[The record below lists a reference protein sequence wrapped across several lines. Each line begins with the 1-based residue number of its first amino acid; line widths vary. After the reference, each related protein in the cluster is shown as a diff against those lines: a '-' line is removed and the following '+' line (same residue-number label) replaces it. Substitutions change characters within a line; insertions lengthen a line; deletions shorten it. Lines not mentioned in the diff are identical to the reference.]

1 MKSRLIPQRLS
12 TRMIAG
18 FTGIILV
25 ASLVVGVLAIWLV
38 RDQLEQRAW
47 SQIGQGRNVTLSLYT
62 AKANEINNLAVLTAQ
77 RPKLS
82 EYLQG
87 GDSASL
93 EQYLE
98 TLRAGAEVN
107 LILLC
112 NPEPFAIAAKE
123 YPLPASM
130 CEQGNQGGIQ
140 TLKQDDVT
148 EIWLLGVHP
157 IENTGRGNYYV
168 VIGLRLDDAFAAQ
181 LSNQNGMENALWY
194 QGNALA
200 KSYDG
205 SRMRARIQQ
214 IPASVDS
221 SGAVVQRSA
230 FQLNN
235 QPYYSEQFSLPNS
248 DVNAEVALN
257 VAGIYATQTSLIR
270 TLVGGI
276 LVALI
281 IGSVLGLVFSRWISR
296 PMEELIS
303 WANNLQ
309 NGDLATPVKIQSS
322 VLEIS
327 QVAET
332 LERTRTELFKTLT
345 NLQQEQSWSN
355 QLLGSIVEGIV
366 TLDTEGKIRFFSHGA
381 ERITGRSRAEVT
393 GKLCDQVFQ
402 LPVDGVSFSETIPL
416 PGTRQKLAVLLPDGH
431 AITLSITS
439 ARFSQLETGEDQ
451 TVLVFRDISEEE
463 TVHRL
468 LGQFLA
474 NITHEFR
481 TPLSALA
488 ASTELLLDQ
497 APDLSPEEL
506 QELLASLHISVVSL
520 QTLVDNLLE
529 SSSIEA
535 GRFRVSPRPADLEK
549 VIQEA
554 SSIMQPLLEKYHQ
567 HLLIDIPHNMP
578 MVIADARRTVQV
590 LNNLLSNASKFGPPD
605 AAITIRA
612 QIGQDTICV
621 QVADQGPGIPS
632 EAIEYIFTRFAY
644 TGADH
649 DNARAGAGLGLSVVK
664 AIVDA
669 QGGTAGVES
678 NSDGGSTFWF
688 TLPMVNDR

>member
-1 MKSRLIPQRLS
+1 
-12 TRMIAG
+12 MIAG
-18 FTGIILV
+18 ITGIILV

-38 RDQLEQRAW
+38 RGQLEQRAW
-47 SQIGQGRNVTLSLYT
+47 SQIQQGRNVMLSLYA
-62 AKANEINNLAVLTAQ
+62 AKVSEIDSLAVLTAQ

-93 EQYLE
+93 EKYLE
-98 TLRAGAEVN
+98 TLRAGAGVN
-107 LILLC
+107 MILLC
-112 NPEPFAIAAKE
+112 NPKPQASASLE

-130 CEQGNQGGIQ
+130 CEQDNKGGLQ
-140 TLKQDDVT
+140 TFTKDGIP

-157 IENTGRGNYYV
+157 IENAGLENNYV
-168 VIGLRLDDAFAAQ
+168 VVGLRLDDAFAAQ
-181 LSNQNGMENALWY
+181 LSDQIGMEATLWFA
-194 QGNALA
+194 GDALA

-205 SRMRARIQQ
+205 GGVRSGVHQL
-214 IPASVDS
+214 PALVDS
-221 SGAVVQRSA
+221 GRAVVQRST
-230 FQLNN
+230 FELTD

-248 DVNAEVALN
+248 NVNAEVALN
-257 VAGIYATQTSLIR
+257 VAEIYATQTSLVR

-276 LVALI
+276 LVALA
-281 IGSVLGLVFSRWISR
+281 IGSVLSLVFSRRISR
-296 PMEELIS
+296 PLEELIT

-309 NGDLATPVKIQSS
+309 NGDLATPVKMQSS

-327 QVAET
+327 QVADT
-332 LERTRTELFKTLT
+332 LERTRAELLKTLT
-345 NLQQEQSWSN
+345 SLQREQSWSN
-355 QLLGSIVEGIV
+355 QLLESIVEGIV
-366 TLDTEGKIRFFSHGA
+366 TLDAEGKIRFFSHGA
-381 ERITGRSRAEVT
+381 ERITGRSREDVT

-402 LPVDGVSFSETIPL
+402 LPVDGVSFREAIPI
-416 PGTRQKLAVLLPDGH
+416 PGSMQKLTVLMPDGH
-431 AITLSITS
+431 ATTLSITS
-439 ARFSQLETGEDQ
+439 ARLSQIESGDDQ

-520 QTLVDNLLE
+520 QTLIDNLLE
-529 SSSIEA
+529 SSSIET

-549 VIQEA
+549 VIGEA
-554 SSIMQPLLEKYHQ
+554 TSIMQPLLEKYHQ
-567 HLLIDIPHNMP
+567 HLVIDIPHNMP

-605 AAITIRA
+605 ATITIRA
-612 QIGQDTICV
+612 QIAQDTICI

-632 EAIEYIFTRFAY
+632 EAIEHIFARFAY
-644 TGADH
+644 TGANH

-669 QGGTAGVES
+669 QGGTAGVKS
-678 NSDGGSTFWF
+678 NSEGGSTFWF
-688 TLPMVNDR
+688 TLPMVNER